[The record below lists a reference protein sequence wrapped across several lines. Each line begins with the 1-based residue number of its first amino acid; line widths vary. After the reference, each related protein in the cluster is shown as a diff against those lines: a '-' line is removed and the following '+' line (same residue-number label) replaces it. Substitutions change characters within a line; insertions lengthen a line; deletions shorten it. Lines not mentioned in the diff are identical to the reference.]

1 MTDDTSKE
9 NTGSAGAE
17 DEGWESIGDSAG
29 PAPVTKPVEVEEA
42 GRIYAA
48 NSTAPP
54 WMMGMYTALSA
65 LFLAILLLVLP
76 EFRQFRL
83 TGTTSLPTGY
93 FLMIIPAIAILWA
106 LGGLIH
112 KDYAAD
118 RGKAVVAILIAIAA
132 WGILGYAIAT
142 DPAKDA
148 AAEGLNEQQQR
159 LDMTQEELQVWRE
172 KTLNR

>member
-1 MTDDTSKE
+1 MKEEESKKSGE
-9 NTGSAGAE
+9 SAQAE
-17 DEGWESIGDSAG
+17 EDGWESIDDSAG
-29 PAPVTKPVEVEEA
+29 PAPVTKPIAVEEDE
-42 GRIYAA
+42 RVYAA
-48 NSTAPP
+48 RAKAPP

-65 LFLAILLLVLP
+65 LFLATLLLVLP

-118 RGKAVVAILIAIAA
+118 RGKAVVAILIAIVA